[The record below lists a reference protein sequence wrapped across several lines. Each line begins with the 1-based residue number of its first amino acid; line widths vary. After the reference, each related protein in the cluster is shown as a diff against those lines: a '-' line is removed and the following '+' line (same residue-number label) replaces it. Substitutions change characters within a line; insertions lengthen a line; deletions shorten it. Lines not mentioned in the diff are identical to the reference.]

1 MTPWQQRLGAL
12 SLDLLQRSMASPTPE
27 PIIFIIDDEPAIRDA
42 LGALFR
48 SFHLQVQSFATAE
61 EFLRYPRSDA
71 PACLVLDVR
80 LPELGGLEFQ
90 QQLQQQGDDI
100 PIIFITG
107 HGDIPTSVRA
117 MKAGA
122 VEFLPKPF
130 GDQQLLAAI
139 HLALERDTKRRD
151 QVAQLADLRLRYAS
165 LTPRERQVMGL
176 VIRGMLNKQIAAQLG
191 LSEITVK
198 VHRRHIVEKMK
209 ARSIAQLVRM
219 GDKLA

>member
-1 MTPWQQRLGAL
+1 VASATP
-12 SLDLLQRSMASPTPE
+12 D
-27 PIIFIIDDEPAIRDA
+27 PIIFIVDDEPAMRDA

-48 SFHLQVQSFATAE
+48 SLDLQVQSFATAQ
-61 EFLRYPRSDA
+61 EFLHHPRSEA

-80 LPELGGLEFQ
+80 LPELNGLEFQ
-90 QQLQQQGDDI
+90 QQLARQGDDI
-100 PIIFITG
+100 PVIFITG

-130 GDQQLLAAI
+130 GDQELLAAI
-139 HLALERDTKRRD
+139 HAALERDMKRRD
-151 QVAQLADLRLRYAS
+151 QVAQLAGMRLRYAS
-165 LTPRERQVMGL
+165 LTPRERQVMSL

-198 VHRRHIVEKMK
+198 VHRRHLMDKMN
-209 ARSIAQLVRM
+209 ARSLAELVRM
-219 GDKLA
+219 GDRIA